1 MSYISGEFE
10 TNFFSYVLA
19 RKRRTVEV
27 GEIRL
32 EMGLSAVQERKLLS
46 RLCSRGLIAR
56 VRRGLYLTPPTIPRG
71 GKWSP
76 GEALVLSTLMED
88 KKGQYQLCG
97 PNAFY
102 RYKWTEQIPNR
113 LYIYNNRLS
122 GDRKIGPV
130 TLTLIKVDDER
141 LGSVET
147 VTTPEGIVLN
157 YSSKARALM
166 DAVYDWS
173 RFNSLPRAYEWIAR
187 EINADDALPAG
198 LVDVCISYGNQ
209 GTIRRVGK
217 LLTMKGVNEPLLR
230 KLAKR
235 IKSSSSLVPWIP
247 SKPKKGQID
256 KRWGVILND
265 DQD

>member
-1 MSYISGEFE
+1 MFYFFSGLE
-10 TNFFSYVLA
+10 TRFFSYIQL
-19 RKRRTVEV
+19 RKLQTVEI
-27 GEIRL
+27 GEIGPKL
-32 EMGLSAVQERKLLS
+32 GLTPVQERKLLS
-46 RLCSRGLIAR
+46 RLSRRGLITR
-56 VRRGLYLTPPTIPRG
+56 VRRGLYLVPPTIPPG

-76 GEALVLSTLMED
+76 GEALALSALMED

-102 RYKWTEQIPNR
+102 RYRWAEQVPNR
-113 LYIYNNRLS
+113 LYVYNNRLS

-130 TLTLIKVDDER
+130 TLTLIKVDDKR
-141 LGSVET
+141 LGSLET
-147 VTTPEGIVLN
+147 VITSEGIVLN
-157 YSSKARALM
+157 YSSKARALI

-173 RFNSLPRAYEWIAR
+173 RFNSLPRAYGWIAR
-187 EINADDALPAG
+187 EIDADDAMPAD

-217 LLTMKGVNEPLLR
+217 LLSMKAVNEPLLR

-235 IKSSSSLVPWIP
+235 INQSSSLIPWVP

-256 KRWGVILND
+256 KRWGVILNNG
-265 DQD
+265 

>member
-1 MSYISGEFE
+1 MFYFFSGLE
-10 TNFFSYVLA
+10 TRFFSYIQL
-19 RKRRTVEV
+19 RKLQTVEI
-27 GEIRL
+27 GEIGPEL
-32 EMGLSAVQERKLLS
+32 GLTPVQERKLLS
-46 RLCSRGLIAR
+46 RLSRRGLITR
-56 VRRGLYLTPPTIPRG
+56 VRRGLYLVPPTIPPG

-76 GEALVLSTLMED
+76 GQALALSTLMED

-102 RYKWTEQIPNR
+102 RYRWTEQVPNR
-113 LYIYNNRLS
+113 LYVYNNRLS

-130 TLTLIKVDDER
+130 TLTLIKVDDKR
-141 LGSVET
+141 LGSLEA
-147 VTTPEGIVLN
+147 VTTSEGIVLN

-187 EINADDALPAG
+187 EIDADDAMLAD

-217 LLTMKGVNEPLLR
+217 LLSMKAVNKLLLR

-235 IKSSSSLVPWIP
+235 INQSSSLIPWVP

-256 KRWGVILND
+256 KRWGVILNNG
-265 DQD
+265 